1 MPKDDLVIKL
11 KKFAKDR
18 EIYDKHLKGIEFIE
32 LSDKQAEE
40 LLEKC
45 KKTRAAEN
53 GSNAAGDGPNLDP
66 SKVVFSQNY
75 EKEKGRWDSVE
86 LTDEELAEIREHHRE
101 DCKAV
106 MKEVEKDFPKS
117 SVLQAAVFQVRSD
130 KIYTRI
136 QAALKE
142 KVRLVRNG
150 S

>member
-18 EIYDKHLKGIEFIE
+18 EMYDKHLKDIEFTE

-45 KKTRAAEN
+45 KKTRAAQN
-53 GSNAAGDGPNLDP
+53 GSNPAGDGPNLDT

-75 EKEKGRWDSVE
+75 EKEKGSWDSVE
-86 LTDEELAEIREHHRE
+86 LTDEELAEIREQHRE
-101 DCKAV
+101 DCKKL
-106 MKEVEKDFPKS
+106 MDEIQKDYDD
-117 SVLQAAVFQVRSD
+117 SVIQTALFTMRSD

-136 QAALKE
+136 QAALKQ

-150 S
+150 N